1 MLHPQAITL
10 LRQIVVGT
18 QSPAAGFFANPRS
31 PIARMLV
38 KDSFVT
44 ENAAMV
50 DPSDNAKIL
59 FKATSAGYAALP
71 IEDET
76 AVNTP
81 AVHQPAGLTPTDGVV
96 VTQVAERKRGGS
108 TGPRGPRIPPAVAPH
123 TSFRFAAIPE
133 GAKHARTAGPGPGE
147 SYPFSKLLPP
157 DDSGL
162 DSFFVQPTEQQPN
175 PFKLVRQATN
185 SANKRNKDKGQVAQF
200 KAVDMPSDPEYNTAG
215 VRVFRI
221 A

>member
-18 QSPAAGFFANPRS
+18 QSPAQCFFANPRS

-38 KDSFVT
+38 KDNFVT
-44 ENAAMV
+44 ENSAMV
-50 DPSDNAKIL
+50 DPADAAKIA
-59 FKATSAGYAALP
+59 FRATPAGYAALP

-81 AVHQPAGLTPTDGVV
+81 NAAGLTPTDGVV

-133 GAKHARTAGPGPGE
+133 GVKHSRTAGPGPGE

-162 DSFFVQPTEQQPN
+162 DSFFVQPTEQQPS

-185 SANKRNKDKGQVAQF
+185 SANKRNKDKGQSAQF
-200 KAVDMPSDPEYNTAG
+200 KAVDMPSDPEYNIAG
-215 VRVFRI
+215 VRVFRV